1 MITNVKPIRC
11 FMNVLAMDSTMMTVM
26 TASVVGTVMTTGS
39 PYVNGM
45 ALTMTNVK
53 SIRTISSKEFR
64 KIENADACHA
74 LDMKD
79 MLYVKATRRTNRD
92 AMMLETL
99 ARGKLQTKN
108 GTA

>member
-1 MITNVKPIRC
+1 MITVMKP
-11 FMNVLAMDSTMMTVM
+11 
-26 TASVVGTVMTTGS
+26 SVDGTVMTTGS

-53 SIRTISSKEFR
+53 SIRTISLKQFR
-64 KIENADACHA
+64 KIENADAGEV
-74 LDMKD
+74 
-79 MLYVKATRRTNRD
+79 LYVKATILRTNRD
-92 AMMLETL
+92 AMMLV

>member
-1 MITNVKPIRC
+1 MITVMKP
-11 FMNVLAMDSTMMTVM
+11 
-26 TASVVGTVMTTGS
+26 SVDGTVMTTGS

-53 SIRTISSKEFR
+53 SIRTISSKQFR
-64 KIENADACHA
+64 KIENADAGEV
-74 LDMKD
+74 
-79 MLYVKATRRTNRD
+79 LYVKATILRTNRD
-92 AMMLETL
+92 AMMLV